1 LNMFVNSA
9 QENVK
14 DSENYS
20 DDIIIPS
27 ALISKQRRKL

>member
-1 LNMFVNSA
+1 LTKRLNMFVNSA

-20 DDIIIPS
+20 DDIIIS
-27 ALISKQRRKL
+27 ST

>member
-20 DDIIIPS
+20 DDIIIS
-27 ALISKQRRKL
+27 ST